1 MNERR
6 SYLPLLAAIG
16 LAIWLVTA
24 KPFDGPA
31 PAPGPA
37 PAAVDLVAAF
47 ATNDD
52 RAERVEHALTFAT
65 ICRSLADCLEYD
77 AGRSEPL
84 LKTGLQVDDL
94 RRGLRQ
100 TRMRGWSFLAKYPAL
115 GSQTEAFLAG
125 QVGTSGGPLSAEDR
139 AKWISAFRTLAAAA
153 EYAASQHR

>member
-1 MNERR
+1 MNDR

-16 LAIWLVTA
+16 LAAWLLIA
-24 KPFDGPA
+24 RPFDGAAPAPLPA
-31 PAPGPA
+31 PAG
-37 PAAVDLVAAF
+37 VDLAAAF

-52 RAERVEHALTFAT
+52 RAEAAEHARTFAA

-84 LKTGLQVDDL
+84 LKTGVQVDDL

-100 TRMRGWSFLAKYPAL
+100 IRMRGWSFLAKYPEL
-115 GSQTEAFLAG
+115 GPRTEAFLAG

-139 AKWISAFRTLAAAA
+139 TKWIAAFRTLAAAA
-153 EYAASQHR
+153 EHAASR

>member
-16 LAIWLVTA
+16 LAAWLVMA
-24 KPFDGPA
+24 RPFDPAA

-37 PAAVDLVAAF
+37 PVGVDLASAF

-52 RAERVEHALTFAT
+52 RAEAAEHARTFGT

-77 AGRSEPL
+77 AGRSDPL

-100 TRMRGWSFLAKYPAL
+100 TRMRGWSFLAKYPEL
-115 GSQTEAFLAG
+115 GARTEAFLAS

-139 AKWISAFRTLAAAA
+139 TKWISAFRTLAAAA
-153 EYAASQHR
+153 EHAATSR

>member
-6 SYLPLLAAIG
+6 SYLPLLVAISLAA
-16 LAIWLVTA
+16 WLVMA
-24 KPFDGPA
+24 RPFDQA
-31 PAPGPA
+31 VPAPGPA
-37 PAAVDLVAAF
+37 PVGVDLQAAF

-52 RAERVEHALTFAT
+52 RAEAAEHARTFAT

-84 LKTGLQVDDL
+84 LKTGVQVDDV

-115 GSQTEAFLAG
+115 ASATESYLVS

-153 EYAASQHR
+153 DHAASR

>member
-6 SYLPLLAAIG
+6 SYLPLLIAIG
-16 LAIWLVTA
+16 LAAWLVMA
-24 KPFDGPA
+24 RPFDQAA
-31 PAPGPA
+31 PAPLPA
-37 PAAVDLVAAF
+37 PVGVDLVSAF

-52 RAERVEHALTFAT
+52 RAEAAEHARTFAA

-84 LKTGLQVDDL
+84 LKTGVQLDDL

-115 GSQTEAFLAG
+115 GSATEGYLVS
-125 QVGTSGGPLSAEDR
+125 QVGTSGGPLSADDR
-139 AKWISAFRTLAAAA
+139 TKWISAFRTLAAAA
-153 EYAASQHR
+153 EYAAASR